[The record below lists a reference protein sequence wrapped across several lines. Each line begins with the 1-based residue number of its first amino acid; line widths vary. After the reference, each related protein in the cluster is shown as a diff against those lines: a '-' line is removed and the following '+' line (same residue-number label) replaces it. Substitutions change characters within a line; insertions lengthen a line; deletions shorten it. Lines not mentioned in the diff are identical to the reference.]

1 MSEQLKALKDI
12 FPDYETDKAILEAK
26 IKNVNLYKKTNELVL
41 TLIAQDRIDLI
52 SLYKFEN
59 YLKIRFKVKEAKII
73 IENSTEFNLD
83 IEWNNIIKY
92 INAKHPMTRPILIN
106 SRPKVEDKNITVEL
120 AVKGKDFLVAGG
132 FEKQLEEILSNIYS
146 QSFKVSYIEKLDEE
160 LVKKYEE
167 NTKRVERIAIELAS
181 QEIAAFEEEKKQ
193 EEVNKEKK

>member
-26 IKNVNLYKKTNELVL
+26 LKNVNLYKKTNELVL

-59 YLKIRFKVKEAKII
+59 YLKIRFKVKNAKII
-73 IENSTEFNLD
+73 IENNIEFNLD
-83 IEWNNIIKY
+83 IEWNNIVKY

-106 SRPKVEDKNITVEL
+106 SRPKIQDKNITVEL

-132 FEKQLEEILSNIYS
+132 FEKQLEEILLNIYG
-146 QSFKVSYIEKLDEE
+146 QNFKVSYIENLDQE

-167 NTKRVERIAIELAS
+167 NAKRVERIAIELAS
-181 QEIAAFEEEKKQ
+181 QEIAILSTLFAFSSYFFT
-193 EEVNKEKK
+193 NS